1 MCRGGRVS
9 TLKRDV
15 PEGAPGG
22 GICHDGATDLGD
34 TGDRMTEPLV
44 LLPGFM
50 TDARIWGAQI
60 EALSGE
66 RTLLLPTFGQV
77 ETVDDMADA
86 VLACAPPRFALAG
99 PGLGGMVAMAIL
111 ARAPE
116 RVTRIA
122 LLATSCL
129 AEPPQA
135 AAARDQR
142 IARVKA
148 GRLAEA
154 MRDEVPADALAE
166 GPMRDAVADF
176 LVEMAMGLGRDR
188 YLRQSQAMLRR
199 PDRQRILR
207 QTRLPALVLGGAEDR
222 IHLPRRHEFMAELM
236 PRGELCIVDGAGH
249 APTLERP
256 DAVTAALRVW
266 LDRAPEPARRAP

>member
-1 MCRGGRVS
+1 
-9 TLKRDV
+9 
-15 PEGAPGG
+15 
-22 GICHDGATDLGD
+22 
-34 TGDRMTEPLV
+34 MTEPLV

-60 EALSGE
+60 EALSAS
-66 RTLLLPTFGQV
+66 RTLVLPSFGRGAA
-77 ETVDDMADA
+77 VDDMADA
-86 VLACAPPRFALAG
+86 VLADAPPRFALAG

-148 GRLAEA
+148 GRLADA
-154 MRDEVPADALAE
+154 MREEVPAEALAA
-166 GPMRDAVADF
+166 GPMRAPVAEF
-176 LVEMAMGLGRDR
+176 LVEMAMGLGRDA
-188 YLRQSQAMLRR
+188 YLHQSQAMLRR
-199 PDRQRILR
+199 PDRQRVLR
-207 QTRLPALVLGGAEDR
+207 QARLPALILGGAEDR

-236 PRGELCIVDGAGH
+236 PRGELCIVEGAGH

-256 DAVTAALRVW
+256 EAVTAALEAWLERV
-266 LDRAPEPARRAP
+266 PEPARRAP